1 MANGSKPKREK
12 PKGSLK
18 PTLNQLYAAIDEA
31 LQGITQA
38 VYAAVDRGL
47 DKAARHMEHALEVA
61 TPHDTYKT
69 QQSWKIEFKYRGVR
83 YINNTSTRPKTPGDK
98 ITSGEGEIPIVN
110 LLEFGRK
117 GKPFVRRTIQENQNQ
132 VVNIIK
138 GEIEHGKA

>member
-1 MANGSKPKREK
+1 MANGSKPKMEK

-18 PTLNQLYAAIDEA
+18 PTLNQLYAAVDEA

-47 DKAARHMEHALEVA
+47 DKAAIHMERALAAA
-61 TPHDTYKT
+61 TPHDTYKM
-69 QQSWKIEFKYRGVR
+69 QRSWKIDFKYRGVR

-98 ITSGEGEIPIVN
+98 ITNGEGEIPIVN

-138 GEIEHGKA
+138 GEIEHAKT